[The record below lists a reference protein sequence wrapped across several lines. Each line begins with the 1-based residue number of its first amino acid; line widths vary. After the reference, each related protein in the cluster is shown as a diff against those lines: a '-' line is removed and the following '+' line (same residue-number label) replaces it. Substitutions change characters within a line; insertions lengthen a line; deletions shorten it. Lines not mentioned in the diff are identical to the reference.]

1 MSSSSKALVFGILVE
16 VRNPED
22 IIEVNFPSVNR
33 LVFFGHRA
41 TSKLVLNDVIWWICN
56 STNWYHLAGLLDGKH
71 TWLLGGSPLYIVY
84 PSPESFHC
92 IVSYL

>member
-1 MSSSSKALVFGILVE
+1 
-16 VRNPED
+16 
-22 IIEVNFPSVNR
+22 
-33 LVFFGHRA
+33 
-41 TSKLVLNDVIWWICN
+41 VIWWICN